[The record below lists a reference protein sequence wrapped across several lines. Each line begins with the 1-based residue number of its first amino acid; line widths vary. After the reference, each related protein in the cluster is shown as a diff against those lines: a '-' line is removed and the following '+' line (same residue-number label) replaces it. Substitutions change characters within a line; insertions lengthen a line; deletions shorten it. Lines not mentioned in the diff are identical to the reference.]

1 MQRSVPSLLPGG
13 TRDQRNGEPA
23 RPGPRLALMTGGL
36 NFVAQPDQKFRR
48 QVLVADDEIDPALVA
63 KSART
68 HRARMAR
75 RNDPAI
81 YGLGSRLVGQV
92 RAVAQP
98 LKRSA
103 QLVSAQVSEAADV
116 RPAGRD
122 LRPGTRRTK
131 RRAPPLPSWAD
142 QTIVERAGS
151 AVTVSAPPARSG
163 FQADG
168 LATREFAARRPPP
181 RVLEPG
187 QKARRRRR

>member
-13 TRDQRNGEPA
+13 TRDQRNGEPD

-36 NFVAQPDQKFRR
+36 NFVAQPDQQFRR

-81 YGLGSRLVGQV
+81 YGLGSCLVGQV

-116 RPAGRD
+116 RPQVGICGQALD
-122 LRPGTRRTK
+122 E
-131 RRAPPLPSWAD
+131 PS
-142 QTIVERAGS
+142 VERLHCRAGLIRPS
-151 AVTVSAPPARSG
+151 RNG
-163 FQADG
+163 QD
-168 LATREFAARRPPP
+168 RR
-181 RVLEPG
+181 
-187 QKARRRRR
+187 